1 MLKTFQFLD
10 QIGAYDVT
18 HKWLWIRTNDMFE
31 LIWKPEW
38 KLTVQSWKLKWQSNW
53 LFQWKNTDMICNLI
67 NYIHTGVLKKQDFD
81 DESITLNVT
90 KIFYVYH
97 FFFFFNVHVIVIV
110 LTFWYIFLKL
120 VLNRILIILWTS
132 YWFAEIVICCD
143 LKRGW

>member
-18 HKWLWIRTNDMFE
+18 HKWLLIRTNDMFE

-38 KLTVQSWKLKWQSNW
+38 KLTVQSWKLNWQSNW
-53 LFQWKNTDMICNLI
+53 LFQWKSTDMICNLI
-67 NYIHTGVLKKQDFD
+67 NYIHTGVVKKPRLWWWKYYIKCDKNILCLSFFLIFKCTFHSFD
-81 DESITLNVT
+81 
-90 KIFYVYH
+90 
-97 FFFFFNVHVIVIV
+97 V
-110 LTFWYIFLKL
+110 LMHLFLKL